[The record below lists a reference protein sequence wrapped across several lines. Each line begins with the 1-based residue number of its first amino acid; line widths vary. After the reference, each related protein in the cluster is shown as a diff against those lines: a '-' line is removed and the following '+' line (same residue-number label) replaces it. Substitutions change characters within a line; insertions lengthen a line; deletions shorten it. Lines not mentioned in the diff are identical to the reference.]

1 MNMGIP
7 DLGIEESIPAR
18 RGDMVISG
26 SSSLNGKFRV
36 SPIFL
41 SLLQKSAERRRIL
54 GNILMIEESLMRS
67 STLPLLSQSA
77 GRFSDE
83 KLSGG
88 LEC

>member
-41 SLLQKSAERRRIL
+41 SLLHRPKLKELL
-54 GNILMIEESLMRS
+54 GNL
-67 STLPLLSQSA
+67 
-77 GRFSDE
+77 
-83 KLSGG
+83 
-88 LEC
+88 